1 LNYYSKQAPI
11 ILITEMSSFRAHK
24 HDMDSRVFANLPPG
38 SLRVVQVTDP
48 HLHANPSGCLLGL
61 NTLESFDRVLD
72 TARTL
77 APLDM
82 ILVTGD
88 LVHDGSP
95 VGYAH
100 LRKRLAALQIPTYC
114 IAGNHD
120 QPAVMRSVVHRG
132 KVQVVTSAQHRGWS
146 LVFLNSTLPDNDG
159 GHLSDQELEN
169 LANNL
174 QAHRDKHTLVCLHH
188 HPVPVGSAWMDTM
201 ALDNPERFFDIIDQH
216 PQVRGILWGHIHQEF
231 EAERKGVRLIASPST
246 CIQFVPGQDEF
257 GVDPLPP
264 GLRWLALLPDGR
276 IRTGVQRLAVCPA
289 EIDLRS
295 AGY

>member
-11 ILITEMSSFRAHK
+11 ILITEMSRFRAHK
-24 HDMDSRVFANLPPG
+24 HDLDSRAFANLPPG

-48 HLHANPSGCLLGL
+48 HLYADPSGCLLGL
-61 NTLESFDRVLD
+61 NTLESFDRILD

-77 APLDM
+77 SPLDM
-82 ILVTGD
+82 ILMTGD

-95 VGYAH
+95 IGYAH
-100 LRKRLAALQIPTYC
+100 LRKRLATLQIPTYC
-114 IAGNHD
+114 LAGNHD

-132 KVQVVTSAQHRGWS
+132 KVQVVTSAQSKGWS
-146 LVFLNSTLPDNDG
+146 LVFLNSTLPDSDG
-159 GHLSDQELEN
+159 GHLSDQELES
-169 LANNL
+169 LASSL
-174 QAHRDKHTLVCLHH
+174 DAHRDKHTLVCLHH
-188 HPVPVGSAWMDTM
+188 HPVPIGSAWLDTM
-201 ALDNPERFFDIIDQH
+201 ALDNPERFFDVIDCH
-216 PQVRGILWGHIHQEF
+216 PQVRGILWGHIHQDF

-246 CIQFVPGQDEF
+246 CIQFAPGQDEF

-264 GLRWLALLPDGR
+264 GFRWLALLPDGR
-276 IRTGVQRLAVCPA
+276 IRTGVERLAVCPA